1 MKKQT
6 QNFVGIIFGSI
17 GILSAVMNLI
27 SDLSNTSIGATY
39 AWWNYPTA
47 AMGLLLILLSTI
59 NREKISMR
67 MLKKRWTID
76 IMRLNTLTQF
86 IVLLVITTL
95 STLGSHTS
103 QWIIPMMML
112 TGLMGLKYRI
122 ITQKG
127 LIILVIFFAAVIQYS
142 ASADGYH
149 MRGIFVILFSSF
161 FFGIAIILYS
171 DEIKR
176 YFLLAKQYHE
186 QLIKM
191 ETRLKEVSGKTLDPE
206 EIGLTPREIE
216 VLRELCTSYGSNQE
230 IAANLGITV
239 HTVKT
244 HIRKIFD
251 KAGADDRHQL
261 IDLFKHSFI
270 S

>member
-1 MKKQT
+1 MKKK
-6 QNFVGIIFGSI
+6 NHNYVGIIFGSV

-27 SDLSNTSIGATY
+27 SHLSNTTLGTAY
-39 AWWNYPTA
+39 DWWNYPTA
-47 AMGLLLILLSTI
+47 AIGLLLILLSI
-59 NREKISMR
+59 SNGEKITIR
-67 MLKKRWTID
+67 MPKRRWSID
-76 IMRLNTLTQF
+76 MIRFNTLLQF
-86 IVLLVITTL
+86 SILLVITTL
-95 STLGSHTS
+95 STLGTHTS

-127 LIILVIFFAAVIQYS
+127 LIILIVFFAAVIQYS
-142 ASADGYH
+142 ASSEGHH
-149 MRGIFVILFSSF
+149 MRGLFVILFSAF
-161 FFGIAIILYS
+161 FFGITIILYS

-191 ETRLKEVSGKTLDPE
+191 ETRLKEISGKALDPE
-206 EIGLTPREIE
+206 EVGLTPREIE

-230 IAANLGITV
+230 IATSLGITV

-261 IDLFKHSFI
+261 IDLFKHSF
-270 S
+270 SS